1 MTERGIYL
9 PLTWNPDTNQLGV
22 IMPEEKD
29 MSFLAQKDNT
39 GPKLA
44 HPPFLVECV
53 STFRMRDVVS
63 CKSAEHAM
71 DTITMNEAS
80 EFSQEHLGEQ
90 IVSARQVE
98 HAEIIALCDR
108 DNDYCTEWDDATK
121 YKNFVHVVDYS
132 K

>member
-1 MTERGIYL
+1 MTDRGIYL

-22 IMPEEKD
+22 IMPETEMTDKQ
-29 MSFLAQKDNT
+29 A
-39 GPKLA
+39 PKLA
-44 HPPFLVECV
+44 HPTFLVECV
-53 STFRMRDVVS
+53 STFRMRYVVS

-71 DTITMNEAS
+71 DTITMNEAA

-98 HAEIIALCDR
+98 HAEIIALCDQ
-108 DNDYCTEWDDATK
+108 DNDYCAEWDDATK

-132 K
+132 KL